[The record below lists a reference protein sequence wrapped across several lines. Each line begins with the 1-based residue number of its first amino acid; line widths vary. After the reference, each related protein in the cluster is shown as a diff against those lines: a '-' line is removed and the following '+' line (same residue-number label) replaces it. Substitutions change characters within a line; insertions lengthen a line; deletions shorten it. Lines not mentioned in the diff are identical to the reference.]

1 MNTEYLKS
9 SRKIFADYKHM
20 AEKTMEQLTE
30 EQLFW
35 QPDAES
41 NSIAV
46 IAKHLWGNMLS
57 RWTNF
62 LIEDGEKPWRERDAE
77 FEMDWKDRSTLMNKW
92 EEGWQCMFNTLDS
105 LKEEDLGKTVLTRGE
120 PNSVLDAINR
130 QVAHYA
136 SHIGQI
142 VYLGKMIKQGDWK
155 TLSIARGKSK
165 EFNEMMMGKK

>member
-9 SRKIFADYKHM
+9 TRKIFADYKRM

-62 LIEDGEKPWRERDAE
+62 LTEDGEKPWRERDAE
-77 FEMDWKDRSTLMNKW
+77 FEMDWKSREALMQKW
-92 EEGWQCMFNTLDS
+92 EEGWQCMFNALDS
-105 LKEEDLGKTVLTRGE
+105 LTGDDLEKIVSIRSEKHTVIE
-120 PNSVLDAINR
+120 AINR

-136 SHIGQI
+136 SHVGQI
-142 VYLGKMIKQGDWK
+142 IYLGKMIKQADWK
-155 TLSIARGKSK
+155 TLSIARGQSK
-165 EFNEMMMGKK
+165 QFNAKMMGK